1 MIRENYSNISTNWAK
16 YVTLLAV
23 LFISHS
29 CYKPKSTIATITVLN
44 DSNNSAVSGAT
55 VRLFY
60 DDPTGVNTSIINEQN
75 TTSDE
80 GVVNFDFSEYY
91 KDGQAGFAV
100 LDIEV
105 NNVFVGVIQVEE
117 RATTEKTIYL

>member
-16 YVTLLAV
+16 YAILLAV
-23 LFISHS
+23 FFISQS

-44 DSNNSAVSGAT
+44 DSNNSPVSGAT

-60 DDPTGVNTSIINEQN
+60 EDPTGVNTSIINEQN

>member
-16 YVTLLAV
+16 YVTLLAI

-44 DSNNSAVSGAT
+44 DSNNSPVSGAT

-60 DDPTGVNTSIINEQN
+60 DDPTGINTSIINEQN

-100 LDIEV
+100 LDLEV

>member
-16 YVTLLAV
+16 YVTLLAI

-44 DSNNSAVSGAT
+44 DSNNSPVSGAT

-60 DDPTGVNTSIINEQN
+60 DDPAGINTSIINEQN

-105 NNVFVGVIQVEE
+105 NNIFVGVIQVEE

>member
-1 MIRENYSNISTNWAK
+1 MNRENNLYNSRNWAK
-16 YVTLLAV
+16 YLLI
-23 LFISHS
+23 LFVFIVIHS

-44 DSNNSAVSGAT
+44 DSNNSPVSGAT

-60 DDPTGVNTSIINEQN
+60 DDPTGINTSIIDVQNE
-75 TTSDE
+75 TTSE
-80 GVVNFDFSEYY
+80 GIVNFDFSEYY

-105 NNVFVGVIQVEE
+105 NNTFVGVVQIEE
-117 RATTEKTIYL
+117 RTTTEKTVYL

>member
-16 YVTLLAV
+16 YVTLLAI
-23 LFISHS
+23 LFISNS

-44 DSNNSAVSGAT
+44 DSNNSPVSGAT

-60 DDPTGVNTSIINEQN
+60 DDPAGINTSIINEQN
-75 TTSDE
+75 TTSDK
-80 GVVNFDFSEYY
+80 GVVNFDFSDYY

>member
-1 MIRENYSNISTNWAK
+1 MIRENYSNISINWAK
-16 YVTLLAV
+16 YVTLLAI
-23 LFISHS
+23 LFISNS

-44 DSNNSAVSGAT
+44 DSNNSPVSGAT

>member
-16 YVTLLAV
+16 YVTLLAI

-44 DSNNSAVSGAT
+44 DSNNSPVSGAT

-60 DDPTGVNTSIINEQN
+60 DDPAGINTSIINEQN

-80 GVVNFDFSEYY
+80 GLVNFDFSEYY

>member
-1 MIRENYSNISTNWAK
+1 MIRENYSNISINWAK
-16 YVTLLAV
+16 YVTLLAI

-44 DSNNSAVSGAT
+44 DSNNSPVSGAT

-60 DDPTGVNTSIINEQN
+60 DDPAGINTSIINEQN

>member
-16 YVTLLAV
+16 YVTLLAI

-44 DSNNSAVSGAT
+44 DSNNSPVSGAT

-60 DDPTGVNTSIINEQN
+60 DDPAGINTSIINEQN

-80 GVVNFDFSEYY
+80 GVVNFDFSDYY

>member
-16 YVTLLAV
+16 YVTLLAI

-44 DSNNSAVSGAT
+44 DSNNSPVSGAT
-55 VRLFY
+55 VKLFY
-60 DDPTGVNTSIINEQN
+60 DDPTGINTSIINEQN

>member
-16 YVTLLAV
+16 YVTLLV
-23 LFISHS
+23 VFFITHS

-44 DSNNSAVSGAT
+44 DSNNSPVSGAT

-60 DDPTGVNTSIINEQN
+60 DDPAGINTSIINEQN

>member
-1 MIRENYSNISTNWAK
+1 MIRENYSNISINWAK
-16 YVTLLAV
+16 YVILLAI

-29 CYKPKSTIATITVLN
+29 CYKPKSTIASITVLN
-44 DSNNSAVSGAT
+44 DSNNSPVSGAT

-60 DDPTGVNTSIINEQN
+60 DDTTGINTSIINEQN

>member
-16 YVTLLAV
+16 YVILLIV
-23 LFISHS
+23 FFISNS

-44 DSNNSAVSGAT
+44 NSNNAPVSGAT

-60 DDPTGVNTSIINEQN
+60 DDPTGVNTSLVDEQN
-75 TTSDE
+75 TTSDQ
-80 GVVNFDFSEYY
+80 GVVNFDFSSYY

-105 NNVFVGVIQVEE
+105 NNVFVGVVQIEE

>member
-16 YVTLLAV
+16 YVTLLAI

-44 DSNNSAVSGAT
+44 DSNNSPVSGAT

-75 TTSDE
+75 TTSDQ

>member
-1 MIRENYSNISTNWAK
+1 MIRENYSNISINWAK
-16 YVTLLAV
+16 YAILLAV
-23 LFISHS
+23 FFISQS

-44 DSNNSAVSGAT
+44 DSNNSPVSGAT

-60 DDPTGVNTSIINEQN
+60 EDPTGVNTSIINEQN
-75 TTSDE
+75 TTSDQ

>member
-16 YVTLLAV
+16 YVTLLAI

-29 CYKPKSTIATITVLN
+29 CYKPKSTNATITVLN
-44 DSNNSAVSGAT
+44 DSNNSPVSGAT

-80 GVVNFDFSEYY
+80 GVVNFDFSDYY

>member
-1 MIRENYSNISTNWAK
+1 MNRENNLYNSRNWAK
-16 YVTLLAV
+16 YLLILFV
-23 LFISHS
+23 LIGIQS

-44 DSNNSAVSGAT
+44 DSNNSPVSGAT

-60 DDPTGVNTSIINEQN
+60 EDPTGINTSIIDVQNE
-75 TTSDE
+75 TTSE
-80 GVVNFDFSEYY
+80 GIVNFDFSEYY

-105 NNVFVGVIQVEE
+105 NNTFVGVVQIEE
-117 RATTEKTIYL
+117 RTTTEKTVYL

>member
-1 MIRENYSNISTNWAK
+1 MIRENYSNISTKWAK
-16 YVTLLAV
+16 YVTLLAI

-44 DSNNSAVSGAT
+44 DSNNSPVSGAT

-60 DDPTGVNTSIINEQN
+60 DDPAGINTSIINEQN

-80 GVVNFDFSEYY
+80 GVVNFDFSDYY

>member
-1 MIRENYSNISTNWAK
+1 MIRENYSNINTNWTK
-16 YVTLLAV
+16 YVIV
-23 LFISHS
+23 LIVFFISNS

-44 DSNNSAVSGAT
+44 NSNNAPVSGAT

-60 DDPTGVNTSIINEQN
+60 DDPTGVNTSLVDEQN

-80 GVVNFDFSEYY
+80 GVVNFDFSSYY

-105 NNVFVGVIQVEE
+105 NNVFVGVVQIEE

>member
-44 DSNNSAVSGAT
+44 DSNNSPVSGAT

-60 DDPTGVNTSIINEQN
+60 DDPAGINTSIINEQN

>member
-16 YVTLLAV
+16 YVILLIV
-23 LFISHS
+23 FFISNS

-44 DSNNSAVSGAT
+44 NSNNAPVSGAT

-60 DDPTGVNTSIINEQN
+60 DDPTGVNTSLVDVQN

-80 GVVNFDFSEYY
+80 GVVNFDFSSYY

-105 NNVFVGVIQVEE
+105 NNVFVGVVQIEE

>member
-16 YVTLLAV
+16 YVTLLAI

-44 DSNNSAVSGAT
+44 DSNNLPVSGAT

-60 DDPTGVNTSIINEQN
+60 DDPAGINTSIINEQN

>member
-1 MIRENYSNISTNWAK
+1 MIRENNSNISTNWAK
-16 YVTLLAV
+16 YVILLIV
-23 LFISHS
+23 FFISNS

-44 DSNNSAVSGAT
+44 NSNNAPVSGAT

-60 DDPTGVNTSIINEQN
+60 DDPTGVNTSLVDEQN
-75 TTSDE
+75 TTSDA
-80 GVVNFDFSEYY
+80 GVVNFDFSTYY

-105 NNVFVGVIQVEE
+105 NNVFVGVVQIEE

>member
-1 MIRENYSNISTNWAK
+1 MIRENYSNISINWAK
-16 YVTLLAV
+16 YVTLLAI

-44 DSNNSAVSGAT
+44 DSNNTPVSGAT

-60 DDPTGVNTSIINEQN
+60 DDTTGVNTSIINEQN
-75 TTSDE
+75 TTSEE

>member
-1 MIRENYSNISTNWAK
+1 MIRENYSNISINWAK
-16 YVTLLAV
+16 YAILLAV
-23 LFISHS
+23 FFISQS

-44 DSNNSAVSGAT
+44 DSNNSPVSGAT

-60 DDPTGVNTSIINEQN
+60 EDPTGVNTSIINEQN

-117 RATTEKTIYL
+117 KATTEKTIYL

>member
-1 MIRENYSNISTNWAK
+1 MIRENYSNISTKWAK
-16 YVTLLAV
+16 YVTLLAI

-44 DSNNSAVSGAT
+44 DSNNSPVSGAT

-60 DDPTGVNTSIINEQN
+60 DDPSGINTSIINEQN

>member
-16 YVTLLAV
+16 YVILLIV
-23 LFISHS
+23 FFISNS

-44 DSNNSAVSGAT
+44 NSNNSPVSGAT

-60 DDPTGVNTSIINEQN
+60 DDPTGVNTSLLDEQN

-80 GVVNFDFSEYY
+80 GVVNFDFSAYY

-105 NNVFVGVIQVEE
+105 NNVFVGVVQIEE

>member
-16 YVTLLAV
+16 YVTLLAI

-29 CYKPKSTIATITVLN
+29 CYKPKSTIATITVLY
-44 DSNNSAVSGAT
+44 DSNNSPVRGAT

-60 DDPTGVNTSIINEQN
+60 DDPTGVNTSIIDEQN
-75 TTSDE
+75 TTSDQ
-80 GVVNFDFSEYY
+80 GVVNFDFSGYY

>member
-16 YVTLLAV
+16 YVTLLAI

-44 DSNNSAVSGAT
+44 DSNNSPVSGAT

-60 DDPTGVNTSIINEQN
+60 DDPAGINTSIINEQN

-100 LDIEV
+100 LDVEV

>member
-1 MIRENYSNISTNWAK
+1 MIRENYSNISTKWAK
-16 YVTLLAV
+16 YVTLLAI

-44 DSNNSAVSGAT
+44 DSNNSPVSGAT

-60 DDPTGVNTSIINEQN
+60 DDPAGINTSIINEQN

>member
-1 MIRENYSNISTNWAK
+1 MIREIYSNISTNWAK
-16 YVTLLAV
+16 YVTLLAI

-44 DSNNSAVSGAT
+44 DSNNSPVSGAT

-60 DDPTGVNTSIINEQN
+60 DDPAGINTSIINEQN

>member
-16 YVTLLAV
+16 YVTLLAI

-44 DSNNSAVSGAT
+44 DSDNSPVSGAT

-60 DDPTGVNTSIINEQN
+60 DDTTGINTSIINEQN

>member
-16 YVTLLAV
+16 YVTLLV
-23 LFISHS
+23 LLFISHS
-29 CYKPKSTIATITVLN
+29 CYKPKSTIASITVLN
-44 DSNNSAVSGAT
+44 DSNNSPVSGAT

-60 DDPTGVNTSIINEQN
+60 DDPTGINTSIINEQN

-80 GVVNFDFSEYY
+80 GVANFDFSEYY

>member
-16 YVTLLAV
+16 YVILLIV
-23 LFISHS
+23 FFISNS
-29 CYKPKSTIATITVLN
+29 CYKTKSTIATITVLN
-44 DSNNSAVSGAT
+44 NSNNAPVSGAT

-60 DDPTGVNTSIINEQN
+60 DDPTGVNTSLVDEQN

-80 GVVNFDFSEYY
+80 GVVNFDFSSYY

-105 NNVFVGVIQVEE
+105 NNVFVGVVQIEE

>member
-16 YVTLLAV
+16 YVTLLAI

-44 DSNNSAVSGAT
+44 DSNNSPVSGAT

-60 DDPTGVNTSIINEQN
+60 DDPTGINTSIINEQN

-80 GVVNFDFSEYY
+80 GVVNFDFSDYY

>member
-16 YVTLLAV
+16 YVTLLAI

-44 DSNNSAVSGAT
+44 DSNNSPVSGAT

-60 DDPTGVNTSIINEQN
+60 DDPAGINTSIINDQN

>member
-16 YVTLLAV
+16 YAILLAV
-23 LFISHS
+23 FFISQS

-44 DSNNSAVSGAT
+44 DSNNSPVSGAT

-60 DDPTGVNTSIINEQN
+60 EDPTGVNTSIINEQN
-75 TTSDE
+75 TTSDQ

>member
-1 MIRENYSNISTNWAK
+1 MNRENNLYNSRNWTK
-16 YVTLLAV
+16 YLLILIV
-23 LFISHS
+23 FIGIQS

-44 DSNNSAVSGAT
+44 DSNNSPVSGAT

-60 DDPTGVNTSIINEQN
+60 EDPTGVNTSIIDVQNE
-75 TTSDE
+75 TTAE
-80 GVVNFDFSEYY
+80 GIVNFDFSEYY

-105 NNVFVGVIQVEE
+105 NNTFVGVVQIEE
-117 RATTEKTIYL
+117 RTTTEKTVYL